1 MKNICYCTIFQ
12 FLEHCERAPV
22 VKRPDNLHPEKGVF
36 EQRPR
41 KDLENQQ
48 QQKTFGKRPPAVVK
62 RPDNLRVNSSQKISK
77 KAAESPQRR
86 NCFLRRFQKP

>member
-1 MKNICYCTIFQ
+1 M
-12 FLEHCERAPV
+12 

-36 EQRPR
+36 EQRP
-41 KDLENQQ
+41 KLENQQQ
-48 QQKTFGKRPPAVVK
+48 QQKTFGKRPPVVK

-86 NCFLRRFQKP
+86 NCFLRRFQEP